1 MVEIREVTTK
11 RDLKRFVN
19 CQYDLYRDCE
29 QWIPS
34 LVSDELKT
42 LRRDKNPSFEYCEAK
57 YWLAWKQNRV
67 VGRIAGIINNRYI
80 EKWKNRYARF
90 GWVDFIDD
98 EEVSRALFDAVESW
112 AREKGMN
119 GVHGPLGF
127 TDFDR
132 EGMLV
137 EGFEEMGTMVDIYNY
152 AYYKDHV
159 ERLGYKKDVDWVE
172 FEVKTPKEI
181 PQKALRVGEI
191 VLKRNRLSV
200 VKAKSTKELL
210 RYGRAVFAVIDEAYK
225 DLYAFAPLSER
236 QVDMYINQYF
246 PHIVTD
252 YIALVVDEED
262 RPVAFALGYPSLSQA
277 LKKSKGRL
285 FPFGWIRMLRALRKN
300 QYVDLLLAA
309 VRPDY
314 QGKGVNALLMLE
326 FTKSAIRNNV
336 ISGETSREL
345 EDNRLI
351 QAHWDYYESRQ
362 HKRRRCYIKILDSS
376 A

>member
-1 MVEIREVTTK
+1 
-11 RDLKRFVN
+11 
-19 CQYDLYRDCE
+19 
-29 QWIPS
+29 
-34 LVSDELKT
+34 
-42 LRRDKNPSFEYCEAK
+42 
-57 YWLAWKQNRV
+57 
-67 VGRIAGIINNRYI
+67 
-80 EKWKNRYARF
+80 
-90 GWVDFIDD
+90 
-98 EEVSRALFDAVESW
+98 
-112 AREKGMN
+112 MN

-252 YIALVVDEED
+252 YVALVVDEED

-300 QYVDLLLAA
+300 RYVDLLLAA

-362 HKRRRCYIKILDSS
+362 HKRRRCYIKRLDAS